1 MNQEGK
7 PEITQISGKQKI
19 ASNVHDRGDFLPT
32 VAYRQRPPTMARP
45 RRPFLQPCASRFS
58 NTSALSVA
66 GYRRPAALAINRV
79 RRRSAS
85 AMVTAPLVKCFSA
98 ALHELPRLVPS
109 GFGLTDQ
116 RGEQLSTLT
125 KPQIIMRGRSLA
137 QSVFL
142 QNVPEP

>member
-1 MNQEGK
+1 
-7 PEITQISGKQKI
+7 
-19 ASNVHDRGDFLPT
+19 
-32 VAYRQRPPTMARP
+32 
-45 RRPFLQPCASRFS
+45 
-58 NTSALSVA
+58 
-66 GYRRPAALAINRV
+66 
-79 RRRSAS
+79 
-85 AMVTAPLVKCFSA
+85 MVTAPLVKCFSA